1 MFLCLLFDTCY
12 LLCPAAW
19 ISFRN
24 PQNRIYESIGEVVS
38 RKLRKKALN
47 IKISYHPA
55 PDEAGPSG
63 NLYLPQSTKIKVF
76 GIRATHLRRVPD
88 CEVSTT
94 ICAAED
100 ADDTDHGCDLGPLP
114 SFSQIDPTF
123 SVHVV
128 AIFRSIIRDY
138 PRLKL
143 SSEKDALWQK
153 FLNAPRDSLV
163 SVRKAIQR
171 RESIP
176 HSHKSANA
184 KENVF
189 LSKEEVKELE
199 VDRRSI
205 RNALHAARAG
215 NLSKATRVLD
225 NVYVD
230 SQLSVEKVRKLKDL
244 HPTGDPPPASSVEY
258 PRAGVIEMDE
268 VRSAVN
274 KLAHG
279 AAPGPTGLSE
289 NILRLLADDVVCCS
303 GLCHMI
309 RDVINGEISTSVRNR
324 LTLIVHVL
332 KFSRGAV
339 MYLPAGPSGHIVSS
353 NYDLY
358 SEFYMGWV
366 FTIILYILVRLLFT
380 SL

>member
-1 MFLCLLFDTCY
+1 MQYGGVFETLRIESTNRLVKLF
-12 LLCPAAW
+12 P
-19 ISFRN
+19 
-24 PQNRIYESIGEVVS
+24 

-76 GIRATHLRRVPD
+76 GIRATHLSRVPD

-94 ICAAED
+94 ICASED
-100 ADDTDHGCDLGPLP
+100 ADDTDHGCDLEPLP

-143 SSEKDALWQK
+143 SSEKDKLWQK

-171 RESIP
+171 RDSIP

-205 RNALHAARAG
+205 RNSIR
-215 NLSKATRVLD
+215 NSILSM
-225 NVYVD
+225 
-230 SQLSVEKVRKLKDL
+230 QLVQ
-244 HPTGDPPPASSVEY
+244 
-258 PRAGVIEMDE
+258 
-268 VRSAVN
+268 
-274 KLAHG
+274 
-279 AAPGPTGLSE
+279 
-289 NILRLLADDVVCCS
+289 
-303 GLCHMI
+303 
-309 RDVINGEISTSVRNR
+309 EI
-324 LTLIVHVL
+324 
-332 KFSRGAV
+332 
-339 MYLPAGPSGHIVSS
+339 
-353 NYDLY
+353 
-358 SEFYMGWV
+358 
-366 FTIILYILVRLLFT
+366 
-380 SL
+380 